1 MQLRDDYQE
10 LVELTLLVLGQTPQE
25 IHWRASGAIRH
36 ARWIAKLLY
45 AIKIYL
51 FRGQTDVFKLTKKKE
66 TAIEHFVHFGAMLY
80 TMPWK
85 KATMAAEAPGGDLQM
100 WKDLEKYQVFDQQ
113 ISVAGRKVLEQH
125 SWYLSDELVG
135 LALFSD
141 HVSVEEKAKI
151 VTGLSKEP
159 GDRNVRE
166 NATRISSQASLGDF
180 ASRTVELFSRLQ
192 IPDTFLAQQP
202 QDWCHDEAYQR
213 GRERIKALRVVND
226 AAERGVK
233 LFEEYNLSLI
243 HI

>member
-1 MQLRDDYQE
+1 MDGKVTVRNQNISVPWADRC
-10 LVELTLLVLGQTPQE
+10 
-25 IHWRASGAIRH
+25 I
-36 ARWIAKLLY
+36 
-45 AIKIYL
+45 
-51 FRGQTDVFKLTKKKE
+51 QTDKGKRNSNRAFCSFWSDAIYHALEEGNDGSRSSRWRLTDGE
-66 TAIEHFVHFGAMLY
+66 RFG
-80 TMPWK
+80 
-85 KATMAAEAPGGDLQM
+85 
-100 WKDLEKYQVFDQQ
+100 DQQ

-233 LFEEYNLSLI
+233 LFEEYNQIITRDEEERSSYYFR
-243 HI
+243 